1 MPAVYLSKQQERE
14 ARATC
19 ILRMEIYGS
28 GTNQKAFAEKV
39 GMVQGTLHKRVHMPE
54 TMTLGELWKVLDA
67 LHTPEDVRAEILK

>member
-1 MPAVYLSKQQERE
+1 MPTVHLSKLQERE
-14 ARATC
+14 ARTSR
-19 ILRMEIYGS
+19 ILRQEIYGA
-28 GTNQKAFAEKV
+28 GTNQKALAEKV